1 MKDIP
6 IGSLVS
12 AMGDIAKD
20 QPERTGQV
28 LLSLDLGAHLGWAM
42 WQNGVVTSGTCDL
55 SKSNHRRFEGPGM
68 KFIRFTRLLGE
79 FPRPTIINFE
89 EVRRHLGVDAAHAYG
104 SYMGHLTSFCDGQ
117 TPQIPYEG
125 VPVSAIKQRA
135 TGMGNASKEEM
146 IAACQKTLNYN
157 PVDDNEA
164 DARWLLVIMC
174 EAAGVKWPGGP
185 VAPPPPKVKKPTV
198 RKKKAKAP

>member
-12 AMGDIAKD
+12 AMGDLTSA
-20 QPERTGQV
+20 QPGATGQV
-28 LLSLDLGAHLGWAM
+28 FLALDLGARLGWAL
-42 WQNGVVTSGTCDL
+42 WQTGVVTSGTCDL
-55 SKSNHRRFEGPGM
+55 SKSKHKRFEGPGM
-68 KFIRFTRLLGE
+68 KFIRFTRILSE
-79 FPRPTIINFE
+79 FPRPTIVNFE

-135 TGMGNASKEEM
+135 TGTGNASKEEM
-146 IAACQKTLNYN
+146 IAACQTAMNYD
-157 PVDDNEA
+157 PIDDNEA
-164 DARWLLVIMC
+164 DARWLLVILC
-174 EAAGVKWPGGP
+174 ESAGVRWPGGP
-185 VAPPPPKVKKPTV
+185 VPEPPAKVKKPVT
-198 RKKKAKAP
+198 RKKKEKA